1 MLDTMAKTNEET
13 WDTIAESFD
22 TTRNKPWEN
31 CLDFIQTLKK
41 TDTAADIGCGNG
53 RHLIPCAKQCKNVI
67 GLDISGKLLDIVR
80 NKLLENNLSNT
91 TLLHS
96 NAIEIPVKNNSLDAV
111 LFIASLHNIEGREN
125 RIKSLKEI
133 NRIMKNDGRALIS
146 VWSRWQDK
154 YRKTFLRKWFTQR
167 NRSDFGDID
176 IYWRQHGLDIP
187 RFYHLYSKK
196 EFLKDLKEAGFEIL
210 ETQEINIHSKK
221 HSDNYFAVA
230 KK

>member
-1 MLDTMAKTNEET
+1 MAKTNEET